1 MRTYGLIGHPL
12 GHSFS
17 KMFFTDKFENEE
29 IDAEYQNLL
38 EHPVT
43 TAEKIMANNSSA
55 SLLAI
60 NNMNV

>member
-1 MRTYGLIGHPL
+1 MHPTFSEYAWFVTINLQLKKMART
-12 GHSFS
+12 
-17 KMFFTDKFENEE
+17 
-29 IDAEYQNLL
+29 DAEYQNLL